1 MRPSA
6 RLRQSPDLPSTAT
19 TPALRRIKPLM
30 ISKSNNVPAVSSPS
44 SNDSN
49 ALTFPPPHVVLHP
62 DDASNKVFLAIG
74 RSLLAVNNKAVTIK
88 ELAEMTLKNGLHCQK
103 CVHISPNPILGAY
116 PSFLYAACPPRPRL
130 SPPSSARTCID
141 VMSSKI
147 IPLLLRHVLSGTPSD
162 DDLLPA
168 LHSRSGGAH
177 CNPPTGD
184 NRLTNFRKGTM
195 VWYLSKAAGAPC
207 PFSRAGI
214 RLCDYGEN
222 GKVGYMPTTDREKR
236 ERDRARRAANRG
248 LKRKRLP
255 RACADKSAASDSG
268 SDAEK
273 PPPKVK
279 LTLRLKPS
287 LIRASLSPSTPSPS
301 SVSPTASATR
311 SREIVDLSKMSD
323 SDSDSDDSD
332 DSGD

>member
-1 MRPSA
+1 
-6 RLRQSPDLPSTAT
+6 
-19 TPALRRIKPLM
+19 
-30 ISKSNNVPAVSSPS
+30 
-44 SNDSN
+44 
-49 ALTFPPPHVVLHP
+49 
-62 DDASNKVFLAIG
+62 
-74 RSLLAVNNKAVTIK
+74 
-88 ELAEMTLKNGLHCQK
+88 
-103 CVHISPNPILGAY
+103 
-116 PSFLYAACPPRPRL
+116 
-130 SPPSSARTCID
+130 
-141 VMSSKI
+141 MSSKI

-332 DSGD
+332 DSGDVSEDDSGLHVSGCGVPSRARCSDGSTTFTCVSVSASYFHAALHGIVRWSVPILRITSFGGSSCLPFRRSASVTHSDASPPPDSDDEVPADGHDWDSAGARRYSSAEEPPFSDDEDMDADWGLRRG